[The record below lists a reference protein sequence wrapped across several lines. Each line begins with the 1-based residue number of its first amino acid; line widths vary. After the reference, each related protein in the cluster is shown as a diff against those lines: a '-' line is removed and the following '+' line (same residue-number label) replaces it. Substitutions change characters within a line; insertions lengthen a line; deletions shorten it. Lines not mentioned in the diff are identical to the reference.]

1 MEDGWWRTYKES
13 KRNFLIDGYTFCD
26 KEYHKN
32 NLNGGIVMNQK
43 KRILTGDRPTS
54 RLHIGHYVGSLENRV
69 RLQDE
74 YEQFVIIADIQ
85 ALTTHFE
92 HPEILKQNVY
102 DLCIDYL
109 SVGIDP
115 EKSHIFVQSMVPQIA
130 ELTVFYSMF
139 VMVNSLKHNP
149 TIKTE
154 AKQYG
159 YTDLTYGFLGYP
171 VSQAADITF
180 CNADLVPVGEDQLPV
195 VEVTRK
201 IVRRFNNLYKPV
213 LKEPDTLL
221 GSCPRL
227 IGLNGN
233 VKMSKS
239 MGNAIFLSDDEE
251 TILSKVKTAVTDP
264 ARITLRDKG
273 NPEICIVSEYH
284 KVFNPV
290 EYDNICSMCRNADIG
305 CTTCKKELTQVL
317 NTLLTPIREKR
328 KILEEKPGR
337 IQEILQ
343 YGSEKAREEGAITL
357 EKVKEAM
364 NIKYF

>member
-1 MEDGWWRTYKES
+1 
-13 KRNFLIDGYTFCD
+13 
-26 KEYHKN
+26 
-32 NLNGGIVMNQK
+32 MNKK

-69 RLQDE
+69 KLQDE
-74 YEQFVIIADIQ
+74 YEQFIIIADVQ

-115 EKSHIFVQSMVPQIA
+115 EKSYIFIQSRVPQIA

-139 VMVNSLKHNP
+139 VIVNALKHNP

-154 AKQYG
+154 AAQYG
-159 YTDLTYGFLGYP
+159 FTDLSYGFLGYP

-180 CNADLVPVGEDQLPV
+180 CTADLVPVGEDQLPV

-201 IVRRFNNLYKPV
+201 IVRRFNSLYKPV

-227 IGLNGN
+227 IGLDGN
-233 VKMSKS
+233 AKMSKS
-239 MGNAIFLSDDEE
+239 KGNAIFLSDNEE
-251 TILSKVKTAVTDP
+251 TILAKVKTAVTDP
-264 ARITLRDKG
+264 ARITLKDKG
-273 NPEICIVSEYH
+273 NPEVCIVSEYH
-284 KVFNPV
+284 KIFNPG
-290 EYDNICSMCRNADIG
+290 EHYNICSMCRNAAIG
-305 CTTCKKELTQVL
+305 CTACKKRISEVL
-317 NTLLTPIREKR
+317 NTLLSPIREKR
-328 KILEEKPGR
+328 KALEEKPEY
-337 IQEILQ
+337 IQDILQ
-343 YGSEKAREEGAITL
+343 YGSEKARTEGAKTL
-357 EKVKEAM
+357 EEVKEAM
-364 NIKYF
+364 SIKYF

>member
-1 MEDGWWRTYKES
+1 MCT
-13 KRNFLIDGYTFCD
+13 
-26 KEYHKN
+26 
-32 NLNGGIVMNQK
+32 K

-69 RLQDE
+69 KLQDE
-74 YEQFVIIADIQ
+74 YEQFVIIADVQ

-115 EKSHIFVQSMVPQIA
+115 EKSHIFVQSMIPQIA

-139 VMVNSLKHNP
+139 VMVNTLKHNP

-154 AKQYG
+154 ATQYG
-159 YTDLTYGFLGYP
+159 FTDLSYGFLGYP

-201 IVRRFNNLYKPV
+201 IVRRFNSLYKPV

-227 IGLNGN
+227 VGLDGN
-233 VKMSKS
+233 AKMSKS

-251 TILSKVKTAVTDP
+251 AILAKVKTTVTDP
-264 ARITLRDKG
+264 ARITLKDKG
-273 NPEICIVSEYH
+273 NPEVCVVNEYH
-284 KVFNPV
+284 KIFNPG
-290 EYDNICSMCRNADIG
+290 EYDNICCMCRNAAIG
-305 CTTCKKELTQVL
+305 CTSCKKRLSEVL
-317 NTLLTPIREKR
+317 NILLSPIRENR
-328 KILEEKPGR
+328 KALEEKPEF

-343 YGSEKAREEGAITL
+343 FGSEKARIEGAKTL
-357 EKVKEAM
+357 DKVKEAM
-364 NIKYF
+364 SIKYF